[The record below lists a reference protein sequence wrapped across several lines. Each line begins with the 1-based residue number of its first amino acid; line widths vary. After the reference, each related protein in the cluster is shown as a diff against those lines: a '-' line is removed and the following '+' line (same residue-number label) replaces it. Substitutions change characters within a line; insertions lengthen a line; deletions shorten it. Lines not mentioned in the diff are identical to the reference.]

1 MANRVAQTADLNCPH
16 CRHTASY
23 EIWLTVGGNAR
34 PNLLA
39 RIRPQHFIFGQ
50 TTHKQA

>member
-16 CRHTASY
+16 CHQPASY
-23 EIWLTVGGNAR
+23 EVWLTVDADTC
-34 PNLLA
+34 PDLLA